1 VQVLINFNTEQPK
14 IIPVNKNFWRSY
26 GKSGLEITYRFVP
39 LQHRLFS
46 LNHPVMKVMKF
57 GGTSVGTSERI
68 KSVAELVAGI
78 DDPVIIVLSA
88 MSGTTNSLVE
98 ISDYLGK
105 KNQDG
110 AYEKINALEKHYKKV
125 VEALFETNEY
135 RNNGAE
141 LIQNHFNY
149 LRSFTQDLFTSN
161 EVKCIL
167 AQGELI
173 SSALFRFYLDEKNI
187 PAILLPALNFMRIDR
202 EQEPDQYYIRENL
215 NRELEKYPDKKRFIT
230 QGFICRNAYGE
241 IDNLKRGGSDFTASL
256 IGVALNASEV
266 IIWTDIDGFHDND
279 PRYVE
284 NTHPIAEL
292 SFDEAAELAY
302 FGAKILHPSTILPAK
317 VAGIPV
323 IIKNTLNPDAR
334 GTTIMD
340 KPTGKG
346 VKAIA
351 AKDGITAIR
360 VKSGRML
367 LAYGF
372 MRKVFEI
379 FELYKTPID
388 MITTSEISVSLTVD
402 DLTHLSQIIEDLRH
416 YGTVEVDP
424 DQTII
429 CAVGEGIA
437 SESNTAA
444 VLLKAIMSVPVR
456 MISYGGSQNNISILV
471 PSAFKKHALNALSAH
486 LFNH

>member
-1 VQVLINFNTEQPK
+1 
-14 IIPVNKNFWRSY
+14 
-26 GKSGLEITYRFVP
+26 
-39 LQHRLFS
+39 
-46 LNHPVMKVMKF
+46 MKF
-57 GGTSVGTSERI
+57 GGTSIGSPERF
-68 KSVAELVAGI
+68 KSVTQLVDTDEPMI
-78 DDPVIIVLSA
+78 VVLSA
-88 MSGTTNSLVE
+88 MAGTTNSLVE
-98 ISDYLGK
+98 ISDCLEK
-105 KNQDG
+105 KNTDE
-110 AYEKINALEKHYKKV
+110 AYIKINSLEKYYFQV
-125 VEALFETNEY
+125 VTDLFETVAFREKASEMI
-135 RNNGAE
+135 R
-141 LIQNHFNY
+141 NHFNF

-173 SSALFRFYLDEKNI
+173 STALFQIYLEENNI
-187 PAILLPALNFMRIDR
+187 SSALLPALNFMRIDR

-215 NRELEKYPDKKRFIT
+215 NREIEKYTDNKLFIT
-230 QGFICRNAYGE
+230 QGFICRNAFGE
-241 IDNLKRGGSDFTASL
+241 IDNLRRGGSDFSASL
-256 IGVALNASEV
+256 IGVAMNATEI

-279 PRYVE
+279 PRYVG

-323 IIKNTLNPDAR
+323 IIKNTMDPDAL
-334 GTTIMD
+334 GSTITD
-340 KPTGKG
+340 KTTGKG
-346 VKAIA
+346 IKAIA

-388 MITTSEISVSLTVD
+388 MITTSEISVSLTID
-402 DLTHLSQIIEDLRH
+402 DLSHLTQIVNDLKN
-416 YGTVEVDP
+416 YGSVEVDHE
-424 DQTII
+424 QSII
-429 CAVGEGIA
+429 CAVGEEITSDG
-437 SESNTAA
+437 NTAVA
-444 VLLKAIMSVPVR
+444 LFKAIENVQVR
-456 MISYGGSQNNISILV
+456 MISYGGSQNNISILI
-471 PSAFKKHALNALSAH
+471 PSAFKKQALNSLSLH